1 MWANLRAF
9 LKEIGIILTMI
20 ADGSME
26 DYIND
31 DSDLNDTDTGPM

>member
-9 LKEIGIILTMI
+9 FKEIGIILMMV

-26 DYIND
+26 DYSD
-31 DSDLNDTDTGPM
+31 DSDLSDSDTGPM